1 MRAEVFSIA
10 KVIVYF
16 HKFIY
21 FGRDF
26 CQSPTLLTAVC
37 CLIRLLRALSGET
50 ENLQE

>member
-10 KVIVYF
+10 KLIVYF

-26 CQSPTLLTAVC
+26 CQSPTLLTAV
-37 CLIRLLRALSGET
+37 LPLLFGEAAQG
-50 ENLQE
+50 LVW